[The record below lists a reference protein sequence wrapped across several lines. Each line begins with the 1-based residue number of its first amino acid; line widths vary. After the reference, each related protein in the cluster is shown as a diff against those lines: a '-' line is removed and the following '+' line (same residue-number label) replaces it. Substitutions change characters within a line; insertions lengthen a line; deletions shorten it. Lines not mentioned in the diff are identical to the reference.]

1 MLATATIIAA
11 SSVMAQQQPSAKEFE
26 VASVKPT
33 KSSDGRM
40 MVRLNPGGR
49 WVGRNVPVTLL
60 IQEGFD
66 VRESQISGG
75 PSWMG
80 NELFDIEAKPD
91 SGVGDGPSSE
101 ALSVMFQS
109 LLTSRFHLEFH
120 RETKD
125 VAAYALVPSKNC
137 IKMKESEPA
146 NAGGPKPTISV
157 GLNRF
162 KAVGMPM
169 QMLANTLSRY
179 LGRLVVDETGLK
191 GSFDITLEWTPDA
204 PPPGAGGPGSDSLPV
219 AKADG
224 PTIFAAVQEQLGLKL
239 VSKKA
244 PVRMFVIDHLDR
256 PEAN

>member
-1 MLATATIIAA
+1 M
-11 SSVMAQQQPSAKEFE
+11 SQQQQPAREFE
-26 VASVKPT
+26 VASI
-33 KSSDGRM
+33 KSSQSIDARM

-80 NELFDIEAKPD
+80 SERFDIEAKPES
-91 SGVGDGPSSE
+91 SGGDRPSSE

-125 VAAYALVPSKNC
+125 VLAYALVLSKSA
-137 IKMKESEPA
+137 IKMKESELGNSVA
-146 NAGGPKPTISV
+146 EPTISV
-157 GLNRF
+157 GPNRF

-191 GSFDITLEWTPDA
+191 GNYDITLEWTPDS
-204 PPPGAGGPGSDSLPV
+204 PGTADSQSG
-219 AKADG
+219 ARGDG
-224 PTIFAAVQEQLGLKL
+224 PTIFTAVQEQLGLKL
-239 VSKKA
+239 DSKKT
-244 PVRMFVIDHLDR
+244 PVQMFVIDRLDR